1 MKMKKRSIYREGD
14 KIRGRDMREKT
25 KMNTIPLCNF
35 IVKEVHDTGAPNG
48 QYRIVTESSKA
59 YENGYISI
67 SWTLMFARTKGRKTR
82 MVYESGFMITDQ
94 QQVYI
99 PNNVEQY
106 VPRKAERFEKKGLTL
121 ADYLEV

>member
-1 MKMKKRSIYREGD
+1 MKKRSIYKKGD
-14 KIRGRDMREKT
+14 KIRGREMRIKT
-25 KMNTIPLCNF
+25 SNDELPLCNF
-35 IVKEVHDTGAPNG
+35 IVKEVYDTGAPNG

-59 YENGYISI
+59 YENGHINI

-82 MVYESGFMITDQ
+82 FPYESGFMITTE

-99 PNNVEQY
+99 PTNVAEY
-106 VPRKAERFEKKGLTL
+106 VPKKAERFEKKGLTL